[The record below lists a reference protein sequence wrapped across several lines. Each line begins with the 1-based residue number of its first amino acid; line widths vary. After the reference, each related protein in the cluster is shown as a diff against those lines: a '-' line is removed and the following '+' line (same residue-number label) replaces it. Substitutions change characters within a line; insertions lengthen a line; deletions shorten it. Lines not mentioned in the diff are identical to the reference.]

1 MENLYKS
8 VIAAGGGAALYLWG
22 GWTEGMLTLVILMA
36 IDFITGLFA
45 AGKEGQ
51 LSSRRGAVGIA
62 RKVVSVGAVVAVAN
76 MADQMLGDGHVL
88 RDGAVIFY
96 LLNEGLSI
104 LENAGRMGIPIPDGI
119 MQAIE
124 VLKGKGKQG
133 GN

>member
-1 MENLYKS
+1 MENIIKS
-8 VIAAGGGAALYLWG
+8 VIAGGGGVALYLWG
-22 GWTEGMLTLVILMA
+22 GWTEGMLTLVILMGV
-36 IDFITGLFA
+36 DFVTGLFA
-45 AGKEGQ
+45 AGKEKK
-51 LSSRRGAVGIA
+51 LSSRTGAAGIA

-76 MADQMLGDGHVL
+76 MADQMLGNGHVL

-119 MQAIE
+119 TQAIE
-124 VLKGKGKQG
+124 VLKGKGKKD